1 MKNLAFLF
9 LILSVL
15 MSEAATDKILITSK
29 SVKAYDSNQ
38 IDRKVFKYS
47 DLSEKSRK
55 TIDNLLLKNG
65 KRHISDVTGMT
76 VRLSSVVNEK
86 KKVRKYRLDTESFI
100 ETQTE
105 EIVSTGGVDYYNF
118 EIVIKYGKKN
128 YKYFTE
134 ELDEAARREVSD
146 MWNRFE
152 NGSP

>member
-86 KKVRKYRLDTESFI
+86 KKVRKYMLDTESFI

-105 EIVSTGGVDYYNF
+105 EIVSTGRVDYYNF